1 MPTVISRFLAAS
13 AFCLLAGNAIAIETA
28 AGDDGWSSG
37 SDQRQAHRIGKDFI
51 GFAGSK
57 ENATALALGLRRGS
71 EVTLT
76 SADGTTTRFS
86 PATGHMGHGNVSKAM
101 ALAQRQLA
109 AAGIRHPTPEQI
121 ESALNGGTV
130 TARDGAT
137 IEMQGILQ
145 LRSQGMGW
153 GKIAHTVG
161 VKPGQGFKP
170 LPAHQVNGHS
180 GYGYQGHGSG
190 IVDGHGSRGGMH
202 AGYGTRH
209 DGIREPLKVEDGGIH
224 HQHSGGHRSGVVT
237 AAGGSPMHGG
247 DAGMHRA
254 GRRGDDGMHRQGTRH
269 SGVVTAAGGAPV
281 SAGEW
286 QKGNQ
291 VDGIHRHG
299 GRAAG
304 AGIVTA
310 AGGSGSGMGA
320 TRMRHSGGGG
330 GQASGAG
337 VVTAGGGSAVAA
349 SSAVRSAGGH
359 KGNGHGRGR
368 GGKD

>member
-13 AFCLLAGNAIAIETA
+13 ALCLLAGSAIAMETA

-37 SDQRQAHRIGKDFI
+37 SDQRQAHRISKDFI

-57 ENATALALGLRRGS
+57 ENAKALALGLRRGS

-76 SADGTTTRFS
+76 SADGTTTSFT

-109 AAGIRHPTPEQI
+109 GAGIRHPTPEQI
-121 ESALNGGTV
+121 ESAMNGGTV
-130 TARDGAT
+130 TARDGSA

-170 LPAHQVNGHS
+170 LPAHHVSGHS
-180 GYGYQGHGSG
+180 GYGHPGHGPG
-190 IVDGHGSRGGMH
+190 IVDGHGGRGGMH
-202 AGYGTRH
+202 AGHGTRH
-209 DGIREPLKVEDGGIH
+209 DGIREPLEVGEGIH
-224 HQHSGGHRSGVVT
+224 QHRGGHRSGMVT

-269 SGVVTAAGGAPV
+269 SGVVTAAGGAP
-281 SAGEW
+281 AGAAGGKW
-286 QKGNQ
+286 HKGSHG
-291 VDGIHRHG
+291 DGVHRHG

-310 AGGSGSGMGA
+310 AGGSGSGMQA
-320 TRMRHSGGGG
+320 TRVRHGGGGG

-349 SSAVRSAGGH
+349 SSGVRSAGGH